1 MDMFKPS
8 GITDEGTFSPDQLV
22 AGDDAV
28 SVGVTL
34 KTTLKLSRGTLVYLK
49 SGETQYEAYDGG
61 TLTALPSLL
70 GILVNDVDTTGG
82 AASVSVYISGEFN
95 TSAVTVASGGD
106 LATVRSRLALQS
118 LYLRDA
124 VAA

>member
-1 MDMFKPS
+1 MDFFKPS
-8 GITDEGTFSPDQLV
+8 GQTDEGTFSPDQLI
-22 AGDDAV
+22 AGDDIV
-28 SVGVTL
+28 SGGVTL
-34 KTTLKLSRGTLVYLK
+34 KSGLTLSRGTLVYLK
-49 SGETQYEAYDGG
+49 SGDSQYSAYDGG

-82 AASVSVYISGEFN
+82 AGSVSVYIAGEFN

-106 LATVRSRLALQS
+106 LATVRERLALQS

-124 VAA
+124 ISA